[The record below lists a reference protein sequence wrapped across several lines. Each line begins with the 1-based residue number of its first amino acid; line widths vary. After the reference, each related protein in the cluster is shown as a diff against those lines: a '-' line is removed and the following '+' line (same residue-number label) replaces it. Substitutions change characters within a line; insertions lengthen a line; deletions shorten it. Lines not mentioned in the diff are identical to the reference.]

1 MTELDFLR
9 DLVVLFG
16 ASIAVVYGF
25 NRLRLPAVVG
35 FLVAGALLGP
45 YGLDVVDNVA
55 RVEVFA
61 EVGVVL
67 LLFTIG
73 VEFSLGQLRSLLT
86 VAGVGL
92 LQIGSAIVLSALA
105 AIAFGLPLNQ
115 GVFWGFLAAMS
126 STAVVLKKVAE
137 RGEAKAP
144 HGPLINMGLIVH
156 EPALVAMMGLAP
168 GVGG

>member
-35 FLVAGALLGP
+35 FLGAGALLGP
-45 YGLDVVDNVA
+45 YGLDVVDDVA

-73 VEFSLGQLRSLLT
+73 VEFSLGQLRSLRT
-86 VAGVGL
+86 VA
-92 LQIGSAIVLSALA
+92 SA
-105 AIAFGLPLNQ
+105 F
-115 GVFWGFLAAMS
+115 FFS
-126 STAVVLKKVAE
+126 SRRRHTISDRDWSSDVCSSD
-137 RGEAKAP
+137 
-144 HGPLINMGLIVH
+144 
-156 EPALVAMMGLAP
+156 
-168 GVGG
+168 

>member
-1 MTELDFLR
+1 MAELDFLR

-16 ASIAVVYGF
+16 ASIVVVYGF

-45 YGLDVVDNVA
+45 YGLDVVDDVA

-73 VEFSLGQLRSLLT
+73 VEFSLGQLRSLRSEERR
-86 VAGVGL
+86 VGKECR
-92 LQIGSAIVLSALA
+92 SRWS
-105 AIAFGLPLNQ
+105 PY
-115 GVFWGFLAAMS
+115 
-126 STAVVLKKVAE
+126 
-137 RGEAKAP
+137 
-144 HGPLINMGLIVH
+144 H
-156 EPALVAMMGLAP
+156 
-168 GVGG
+168 

>member
-1 MTELDFLR
+1 MPELAFLR

-16 ASIAVVYGF
+16 ASIVVVYGF

-45 YGLDVVDNVA
+45 YGLDVVDDVA

-73 VEFSLGQLRSLLT
+73 VEFSLGQLRSLRT
-86 VAGVGL
+86 VAGAAPPDRLRDRPVCAGGYRL
-92 LQIGSAIVLSALA
+92 RVAAQPGRVL
-105 AIAFGLPLNQ
+105 GLPGGDEQ
-115 GVFWGFLAAMS
+115 
-126 STAVVLKKVAE
+126 
-137 RGEAKAP
+137 
-144 HGPLINMGLIVH
+144 HGGRAQNGDG
-156 EPALVAMMGLAP
+156 AG
-168 GVGG
+168 

>member
-1 MTELDFLR
+1 MTELHFLR

-16 ASIAVVYGF
+16 ASIVVVYGF

-45 YGLDVVDNVA
+45 YGLDVVNDVA

-73 VEFSLGQLRSLLT
+73 VEFSLGQLRSLRT
-86 VAGVGL
+86 V
-92 LQIGSAIVLSALA
+92 IGA
-105 AIAFGLPLNQ
+105 GLPLNQ
-115 GVFWGFLAAMS
+115 GVFWGFLTAMS
-126 STAVVLKKVAE
+126 STAVVLKLVTE
-137 RGEAKAP
+137 RGETNSP
-144 HGPLINMGLIVH
+144 HGRVIIGVL
-156 EPALVAMMGLAP
+156 LV
-168 GVGG
+168 